1 MESNYL
7 VSCELWEFGGA
18 DCRLLLFFFADH
30 TWLTHQ
36 SHWMVVI
43 SALPGGIDNRVCKD
57 CVTAKHVVRAT
68 ALYDAL
74 VLPVPGSDAGYTVL
88 ILLMEARV
96 ASQWDPLKER
106 SIQAST

>member
-30 TWLTHQ
+30 TWLTHL

-57 CVTAKHVVRAT
+57 CVTAKSHLFCTIHWFFPSRAQMRGT
-68 ALYDAL
+68 LY
-74 VLPVPGSDAGYTVL
+74 
-88 ILLMEARV
+88 
-96 ASQWDPLKER
+96 
-106 SIQAST
+106 